1 MNFDGNGRIDPP
13 PDLLAGILDSAM
25 DAIIAIDD
33 AHRIVLFNS
42 AAERMF
48 LCPAREAMG
57 NSIERFIPQRFR
69 AEHSAHVRGFGES
82 GVTHRSLNGLGTLWA
97 LRANGQEFPMEADIS
112 KIECGGNKFFA
123 VVVRDITD
131 RLDVAERMLAEKTL
145 RESEERFRLAA
156 QAGNMYAYEWDVAT
170 DLIVRSGGI
179 GNVLGPRG
187 EASLRRQHLLEK
199 VHPDD
204 RASLEASVKER
215 TPESPDVEISYRM
228 LRPDGSVVWL
238 EKTAHAFF
246 DEQGRMLRMIGM
258 VADITERKL
267 AEDKLREYERA
278 VEGSEDMIVVID
290 REYRY
295 LIANRKF
302 LKMRNA
308 TREQVVGRFADEV
321 LHAGF
326 FESVAKPKLDEC
338 FQGNV
343 VRYETKYTYPE
354 LGERDVLV
362 SYFPVEGVNGID
374 RIACIVQ
381 DITEHKR
388 AEQAVRESEER
399 LRLATLAGKMYAY
412 EWDVASDILL
422 RSREYVKI
430 LGASEPERF
439 SRPEFLDKIHPD
451 DRPKFM
457 EAIAALTPENPT
469 GDLTYR
475 VLLPGRALMWL
486 KNSGRAF
493 FDEKG
498 RMLRVIGMVA
508 DVTDHKLAEAALFDV
523 NRRLMQAQEQERS
536 RIGRELHDDITQRLA
551 LLAIKLEQLSENPH
565 QAQSRARELYQ
576 ETVEISN
583 DVQAIS
589 HDLHSSKLEYLGV
602 IPGMKSWCK
611 EFALRQNAEIAF
623 TSEVAHR
630 LPLEVGL
637 CLFRV
642 VQESLRNAIK
652 HSGVKHIEVRVSEH
666 LNQVHL
672 TVSDSGKGFNV
683 DAAMK
688 GKGLGL
694 TSMRE
699 RVRLVN
705 GTIAIE
711 SEPGNG
717 TKIHIRV
724 PLLTNPSP
732 GREDVGKISP
742 PTIEHRQPGESNCVP
757 SKARRVT
764 SGDSDRQSS

>member
-1 MNFDGNGRIDPP
+1 MVMNFDENGGIDQH
-13 PDLLAGILDSAM
+13 LLAGIIGSAM
-25 DAIIAIDD
+25 DAIIAIDE
-33 AHRIVLFNS
+33 AHRIVLFNP

-48 LCPAREAMG
+48 LCPAQEAIG
-57 NSIERFIPQRFR
+57 DSIERFIPQRFR
-69 AEHSAHVRGFGES
+69 AEHSAHVHRFAES
-82 GVTHRSLNGLGTLWA
+82 EATNRSLNGPGTLWA
-97 LRANGQEFPMEADIS
+97 LRATGEEFPMEASVS
-112 KIECGGNKFFA
+112 KVESGGNRLFA
-123 VVVRDITD
+123 VVVRDITRR
-131 RLDVAERMLAEKTL
+131 RLDAAERMSAEKTL
-145 RESEERFRLAA
+145 RESEARFRLAA
-156 QAGNMYAYEWDVAT
+156 QAGKMYAYEWDVAT
-170 DLIVRSGGI
+170 DVVVRSGDI
-179 GNVLGPRG
+179 RSVLGATA
-187 EASLRRQHLLEK
+187 EASLTRQQVLAK

-204 RASLEASVKER
+204 QALFNSSLTAC
-215 TPESPDVEISYRM
+215 TAESPDLEMSYRV
-228 LRPDGSVVWL
+228 LGPDGSVVWL

-246 DEQGRMLRMIGM
+246 DEQGRMLRMVGM
-258 VADITERKL
+258 VADITQRKL
-267 AEDKLREYERA
+267 AEEKLREYERA

-302 LKMRNA
+302 LKMRNL

-321 LHAGF
+321 LNEGF

-343 VRYETKYTYPE
+343 VRYDTKYTYPE

-362 SYFPVEGVNGID
+362 SYFPVEGVHGID

-388 AEQAVRESEER
+388 AEEAVRESEER

-412 EWDVASDILL
+412 EWDVVSDVLL
-422 RSREYVKI
+422 RSAEYVKI
-430 LGASEPERF
+430 LGPAEPGRF
-439 SRPEFLDKIHPD
+439 SRPEFMDKIHPD
-451 DRPKFM
+451 DRTKFNA
-457 EAIAALTPENPT
+457 AIAALTPENPR
-469 GDLTYR
+469 GDVTYR
-475 VLLPGRALMWL
+475 VLLPGRAPIWL

-508 DVTDHKLAEAALFDV
+508 DVTDHKAAEEALFDV
-523 NRRLMQAQEQERS
+523 NRRLIQAQEQERS
-536 RIGRELHDDITQRLA
+536 RIGRELHDDVTQRLA

-565 QAQSRARELYQ
+565 EARSRAQELYK

-602 IPGMKSWCK
+602 ISGMKSWCK
-611 EFALRQNAEIAF
+611 EFASRQNADIEF
-623 TSEVAHR
+623 TSEVANR

-642 VQESLRNAIK
+642 VQEGLRNAIK
-652 HSGVKHIEVRVSEH
+652 HSGVKHIEVRISEC
-666 LNQVHL
+666 LNQVRL
-672 TVSDSGKGFNV
+672 TISDSGKGFNV
-683 DAAMK
+683 EAAMK

-705 GTIAIE
+705 GTIAIN
-711 SEPGNG
+711 SLKG
-717 TKIHIRV
+717 TSIHICV
-724 PLLTNPSP
+724 PLL
-732 GREDVGKISP
+732 REASARGDEQIKNSP
-742 PTIEHRQPGESNCVP
+742 PAVAYGKQDEPKFVQ
-757 SKARRVT
+757 SKAKRVT
-764 SGDSDRQSS
+764 RE